1 MRWIPFVIA
10 VASVLSIN
18 VARADLQA
26 EVEQKGTAIWRECQ
40 DRFGADKELRTM
52 VALFDCGAPRIRA
65 LAVDH
70 GFPYMDLVDRWLSE
84 KRLVFMRSDAVIN
97 EALEEFRVKRDA
109 QKVKAQAAEKLQKHD
124 VEIREANSRFANAVL
139 ERYETDYRLLIQQQ
153 QLANQ
158 QEALRIQQRL
168 ERLRFLSQI
177 FTLSDQM
184 TNPQQRTPSPA
195 YQPYPSP
202 SPQRT
207 NCRWVGSVWSC
218 TTW

>member
-1 MRWIPFVIA
+1 MRWMPFVI
-10 VASVLSIN
+10 VVVNMFSIN
-18 VARADLQA
+18 VARADIET
-26 EVEQKGTAIWRECQ
+26 EVRQNVKAIWRECQ

-65 LAVDH
+65 LMVDH

-97 EALEEFRVKRDA
+97 EGLKEVRAKRNSEKVMA
-109 QKVKAQAAEKLQKHD
+109 QVAEKLQKLD
-124 VEIREANSRFANAVL
+124 VEVREADSRLMKAVV
-139 ERYETDYRLLIQQQ
+139 ERYETEHRLLLQQQ

-158 QEALRIQQRL
+158 HEALRIQQKL
-168 ERLRFLSQI
+168 ERLQFLLQM
-177 FTLSDQM
+177 FTLGNQ
-184 TNPQQRTPSPA
+184 TTSPA

-202 SPQRT
+202 SPQHT
-207 NCRWVGSVWSC
+207 NCRWVGDVWSC